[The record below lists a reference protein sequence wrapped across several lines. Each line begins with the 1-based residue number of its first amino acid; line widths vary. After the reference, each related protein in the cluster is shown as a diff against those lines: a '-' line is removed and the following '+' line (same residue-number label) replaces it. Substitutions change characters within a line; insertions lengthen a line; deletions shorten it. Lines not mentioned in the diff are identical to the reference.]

1 MLGYCGVNCAECPAY
16 QGTVGSKMELL
27 EKASQ
32 VFGNGAHSAKE
43 WVCLGCT
50 PADQAFL
57 AKPCA
62 ACEMRTCA
70 IAKGVQNCAACADY
84 ESCQRIQKILEPWGL
99 SERMGWLRERFK
111 AIQSGNG

>member
-1 MLGYCGVNCAECPAY
+1 MLGYCGVNCEECPAY
-16 QGTVGSKMELL
+16 KGTVAADMSLL

-50 PADQAFL
+50 PAEQPFL
-57 AKPCA
+57 AKACA
-62 ACEMRTCA
+62 KCEMRTCA
-70 IAKGVQNCAACADY
+70 IAKGVENCAACADY
-84 ESCQRIQKILEPWGL
+84 DSCERIQKILEPWGL